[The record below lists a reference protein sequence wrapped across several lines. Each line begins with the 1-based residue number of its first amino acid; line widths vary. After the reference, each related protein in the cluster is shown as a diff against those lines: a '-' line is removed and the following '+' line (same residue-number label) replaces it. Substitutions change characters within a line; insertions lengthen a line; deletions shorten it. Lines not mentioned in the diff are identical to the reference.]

1 LTSARYT
8 RDFNEIKSVG
18 SATSTTRTPDQTAT
32 ARFWSLTGTQIWNEA
47 VQQLVVTKGFA
58 ADRAARAFA
67 LLNMAGS
74 DSFVAAWDAK
84 YVYNQWRPITAI
96 RAADTDGNPD
106 TTADPT
112 WTSLLPTPPF
122 PDYIAGHT
130 TFGGAAEVALS
141 GIFGIR
147 PGTFT
152 LVSAGAPGFVYT
164 FDNFFDVGAQVVN
177 ARVWAGIHWRTSAE
191 TGRFVGDEVGV
202 YALLHAPMR
211 P

>member
-1 LTSARYT
+1 VS
-8 RDFNEIKSVG
+8 IG

-32 ARFWSLTGTQIWNEA
+32 ARFWSLTGTQIWNQA
-47 VQQLVVTKGFA
+47 VQQLVIARGWA
-58 ADRAARAFA
+58 ADRASRAFA

-74 DSFVAAWDAK
+74 DAFVAAWDAK

-106 TTADPT
+106 TNADPT

-130 TFGGAAEVALS
+130 TFGGAAEVVLT
-141 GIFGIR
+141 GLFGIR

-152 LVSAGAPGFVYT
+152 LVGGAGVVHT
-164 FDNFFDVGAQVVN
+164 FDNFLDVGAEVVN

-191 TGRFVGDEVGV
+191 VGRFVGDEVGL
-202 YALLHAPMR
+202 YALIRSLNGHR